1 MEKIKG
7 VIFDMDGLI
16 IDTEKWL
23 QKYYIKAGKTLG
35 FDIKPEYVLAI
46 RSLSAEYAE
55 PLLKRLMGNDF
66 DYNKVKS
73 LRKVYMNEH
82 IQKYGIE
89 KKKGID
95 ELLQYIKHS
104 NLKCAVATA
113 TAPDRTEEYL
123 KKIGIYNYFNKI
135 VCATTVKHGKPQP
148 DVYIEA
154 SKALDIPPQ
163 NCLALEDSPNGV
175 LSAYRAGCI
184 TVMVPDLT
192 QPDEETQ
199 KIIYSKAD
207 SLLDV
212 IDIIKNINQ

>member
-16 IDTEKWL
+16 VDTEKYL
-23 QKYYIKAGKTLG
+23 QKYYIKAGKNLG
-35 FDIKPEYVLAI
+35 FDIKPEYILAI
-46 RSLSAEYAE
+46 RSLSSEYAE
-55 PLLKRLMGNDF
+55 SFLKKFMGNDF
-66 DYNKVKS
+66 DYDKVKS
-73 LRKVYMNEH
+73 LRRTYMNEH

-113 TAPDRTEEYL
+113 SAPDRTEEYL
-123 KKIGIYNYFNKI
+123 KKIGIYDYFDKI
-135 VCATTVKHGKPQP
+135 VCATTVKHGKPHP

-154 SKALDIPPQ
+154 SKALDIPPR

-212 IDIIKNINQ
+212 IDIIKKVIL